1 MKNRFNNEHTLKSSE
16 NCDKFSKSV
25 SVEKWLQISPVLRLV
40 KVLGLVAVLSFKLI
54 SESWADTNDIN
65 CKTGQQSCGTNCCW
79 SVDGSTLKITGGA
92 DGRVGEMRYYGFSE
106 INNGEYKYLT
116 NAPWKDS
123 GVTSVD
129 VQGVKNIGDS
139 AFMGLGLTE
148 ANISDTVTTISQ
160 DALWGNKLNTIQL
173 PDSITNIR
181 FGGLNNS
188 VNQQLDNLSLPD
200 SVTLLGQW
208 AVYGIAKTI
217 IVPDTLT
224 DIYNTT
230 FASGVNIICKGSKSS
245 CQNLKNKLSKY
256 CPKYHGCT
264 EDQYVDL
271 SERFSVAGYAECAST
286 NYFWDGD
293 SCVREPDVTK
303 RKCCDSCKDVGGWC
317 NRIRYTPAEAA
328 QVLKNDN
335 TNEVTITFKK

>member
-1 MKNRFNNEHTLKSSE
+1 MNKLILLTS
-16 NCDKFSKSV
+16 
-25 SVEKWLQISPVLRLV
+25 
-40 KVLGLVAVLSFKLI
+40 AVILSFGAL
-54 SESWADTNDIN
+54 SESWAEANDIN
-65 CKTGQQSCGTNCCW
+65 CKAGQQSCGTNCCW

-92 DGRVGEMRYYGFSE
+92 DGSIGTMRYYGYSE
-106 INNGEYKYLT
+106 ISNGEYRYLT
-116 NAPWKDS
+116 KSPWKDS

-129 VQGVKNIGDS
+129 VQGVSNLGS
-139 AFMGLGLTE
+139 YAFMGMGIS
-148 ANISDTVTTISQ
+148 NITIADTVTEIRD
-160 DALWGNKLNTIQL
+160 DALYGNKLNTIQL
-173 PDSITNIR
+173 PDSITKIH
-181 FGGLNNS
+181 FGGLKDS
-188 VNQQLDNLSLPD
+188 VNHKLDNLSLPD
-200 SVTLLGQW
+200 SVTLLEQW

-230 FASGVNIICKGSKSS
+230 FARDVNIICKGSKSS

-256 CPKYHGCT
+256 CPNYYGCT

-328 QVLKNDN
+328 AILHDDN

>member
-1 MKNRFNNEHTLKSSE
+1 MSKIFVIAGVAFLALLTNETMAE
-16 NCDKFSKSV
+16 
-25 SVEKWLQISPVLRLV
+25 EVL
-40 KVLGLVAVLSFKLI
+40 
-54 SESWADTNDIN
+54 N
-65 CKTGQQSCGTNCCW
+65 CKAGQQSCGTNCCW

-92 DGRVGEMRYYGFSE
+92 DGSVGIMGYYGYSE
-106 INNGEYKYLT
+106 ISNGEYNYLT

-129 VQGVKNIGDS
+129 VQGVKNIGHF

-173 PDSITNIR
+173 PDSITTIK

-200 SVTLLGQW
+200 SMTFLGEW
-208 AVYGIAKTI
+208 AVKGIAKTI

-230 FASGVNIICKGSKSS
+230 FESDVNIICKGSKSS

-256 CPKYHGCT
+256 CPIYAGCT

-293 SCVREPDVTK
+293 SCVREPDLSK
-303 RKCCDSCKDVGGWC
+303 RKCCDSCKDMGGWC

-328 QVLKNDN
+328 PLLHNDN